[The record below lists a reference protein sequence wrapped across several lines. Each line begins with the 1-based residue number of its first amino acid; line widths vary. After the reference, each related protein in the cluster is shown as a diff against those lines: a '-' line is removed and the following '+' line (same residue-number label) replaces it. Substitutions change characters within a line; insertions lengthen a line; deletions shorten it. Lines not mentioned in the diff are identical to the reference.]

1 MPSQSDSRIEER
13 LIGDALADHMDRI
26 DDTRNLWPDVR
37 DRLSQRRRSRF
48 SVLAKVMTATA
59 VVLLLATLVALRPW
73 SFFEEAV
80 SPFAAVAHAYDGLIE
95 LETVRYRIDS
105 SGSLGNQYSTLLQVD
120 LVNRIE
126 YSVETDRLD
135 PGSGSLKSES
145 ILING
150 KAYMKTTTS
159 DGEPPVAFYRL
170 GMESEDIIE
179 YEIGVWVFDGEVKSW
194 NPFGSLG
201 GLPWRR
207 EDAEEQFDEVQ
218 LVEVGEIEGQP
229 AVRYRASRTGR
240 STASDVHGLRTM
252 VIDLESLEPK
262 IAEIVHR
269 GTDDF
274 AVYVDTVDLWVTS
287 NEGRLIQVDWMKT
300 EQSLSSP
307 LDVDEGDGCQGLGE
321 FVNIE
326 YLYRR
331 AADAPTG
338 FQVYGFES
346 PPDSDQYRLMKIICW
361 NEDRSEARIVWG
373 RSQAEEFGGDYWR
386 RLIYSFTAFN
396 EPLDLPAD
404 LPE

>member
-1 MPSQSDSRIEER
+1 MRNRDEARIEEQ
-13 LIGDALADHMDRI
+13 LIQDALTEHIDRVN
-26 DDTRNLWPDVR
+26 DTRDLWPDIR
-37 DRLSQRRRSRF
+37 DRLSQRRRTRF
-48 SVLAKVMTATA
+48 PVYARVAAAT
-59 VVLLLATLVALRPW
+59 VVVALLALLVIVRPW
-73 SFFEEAV
+73 SLFDD
-80 SPFAAVAHAYDGLIE
+80 SMTPFAAVAHAYDGLIE

-120 LVNRIE
+120 LVNSIE

-150 KAYMKTTTS
+150 KAYTKTTTS
-159 DGEPPVAFYRL
+159 DGEPPIAGYRL
-170 GMESEDIIE
+170 GMEGEEIIE
-179 YEIGVWVFDGEVKSW
+179 YEYGVWVFEGEVKSW

-207 EDAEEQFDEVQ
+207 EDAEEQFDEVE
-218 LVEVGEIEGQP
+218 LMEVGEIEGQP
-229 AVRYRASRTGR
+229 VVRYRASRTGR
-240 STASDVHGLRTM
+240 FTASDVHGLRTM

-331 AADAPTG
+331 ATDTPTG
-338 FQVYGFES
+338 FQVYGSES
-346 PPDSDQYRLMKIICW
+346 PPDSDQYKLMKIICW

-386 RLIYSFTAFN
+386 RLIYTFTGFN
-396 EPLDLPAD
+396 EPLDLPED

>member
-1 MPSQSDSRIEER
+1 MRNRGDTLIEER
-13 LIGDALADHMDRI
+13 LIQDALTEHIDRV
-26 DDTRNLWPDVR
+26 DATRDLWPGIR
-37 DRLSQRRRSRF
+37 DSLSQRRQTRF
-48 SVLAKVMTATA
+48 PVYARVVAATA
-59 VVLLLATLVALRPW
+59 IVSLLALLVIARPW
-73 SFFEEAV
+73 SLFDDSM

-105 SGSLGNQYSTLLQVD
+105 SGSLENQYSTLLQVD

-135 PGSGSLKSES
+135 LGSGSLKSES

-150 KAYMKTTTS
+150 KAYTKTTTS
-159 DGEPPVAFYRL
+159 DGEPPIAGYRL
-170 GMESEDIIE
+170 GMEGEEIIE
-179 YEIGVWVFDGEVKSW
+179 YENGVWVFDGEVKSW

-207 EDAEEQFDEVQ
+207 EDAEEQFDEVE

-229 AVRYRASRTGR
+229 VVRYRASRTGR
-240 STASDVHGLRTM
+240 FTASDVHGLRTM

-331 AADAPTG
+331 ATDTPTG
-338 FQVYGFES
+338 FQVYGSES
-346 PPDSDQYRLMKIICW
+346 PPDSDQYKLMKIICW

-396 EPLDLPAD
+396 ETLDLPED